1 MSEIALPIR
10 GPSSYVLNVAK
21 SLSTKS
27 SDTLKNYVSNAKL
40 NNYIT
45 QLEEI
50 GASLVSRAESVANKV
65 DSQLENVS
73 AIAKSIVFNGN
84 NVIVGDFYK
93 LSYSRQNEF
102 LRVVMKWQYF
112 VAPNSHVESDLES
125 QAFMDSFKNDPSY
138 NCEEFKELTRQ
149 YYLNALVYWK
159 KVGEFLWNFKNYY
172 IFG

>member
-27 SDTLKNYVSNAKL
+27 SGTIKNYVSNAKL

-73 AIAKSIVFNGN
+73 AMAKSIVLNGN

-102 LRVVMKWQYF
+102 LRVVMKW
-112 VAPNSHVESDLES
+112 
-125 QAFMDSFKNDPSY
+125 
-138 NCEEFKELTRQ
+138 
-149 YYLNALVYWK
+149 
-159 KVGEFLWNFKNYY
+159 
-172 IFG
+172 